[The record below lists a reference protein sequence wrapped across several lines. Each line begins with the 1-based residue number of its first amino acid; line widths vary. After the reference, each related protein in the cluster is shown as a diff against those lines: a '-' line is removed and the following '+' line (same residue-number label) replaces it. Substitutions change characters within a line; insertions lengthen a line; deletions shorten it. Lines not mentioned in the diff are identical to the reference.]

1 MIFWAGLGPKATP
14 APIPALLRFFTWT
27 RSFDLGLFHIY
38 QNPLSPLTRFWFHL
52 NFFHMLA
59 SLLPLLSLA
68 SLCCVSSHFI
78 LDELQRSGGGGLE
91 DIQQDIRIPARFSA
105 VKLQSLL
112 ASYCIACLAV
122 CSNSQGYREP
132 HRPSATCGTITTPH
146 PFSLL
151 TLSPRF
157 SLFCRP
163 ASGPSRRILFFLLI
177 IPSWILFEWLYFQLD
192 VLLRSMLSS

>member
-1 MIFWAGLGPKATP
+1 MSC
-14 APIPALLRFFTWT
+14 R
-27 RSFDLGLFHIY
+27 D
-38 QNPLSPLTRFWFHL
+38 Q
-52 NFFHMLA
+52 
-59 SLLPLLSLA
+59 
-68 SLCCVSSHFI
+68 
-78 LDELQRSGGGGLE
+78 DEEEEEGQGGREGGGLE

-112 ASYCIACLAV
+112 ASYCIACPAV

-157 SLFCRP
+157 SLFRGP
-163 ASGPSRRILFFLLI
+163 ASGLSGRVFFCFFVLQLI
-177 IPSWILFEWLYFQLD
+177 I
-192 VLLRSMLSS
+192 RS